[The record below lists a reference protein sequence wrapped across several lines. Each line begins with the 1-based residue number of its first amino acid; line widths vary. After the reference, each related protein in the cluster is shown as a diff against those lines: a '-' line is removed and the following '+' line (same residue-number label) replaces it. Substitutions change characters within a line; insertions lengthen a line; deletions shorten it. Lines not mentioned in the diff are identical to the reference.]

1 MSRKRLAARIAVT
14 LVAFAVASG
23 LMVAAFGMIALAID
37 WEIPERNELLGPSIA
52 VDRHGRPLARF
63 AADVERRP
71 VPIDQISEHL
81 QDAVVAK
88 EDHRFYD
95 HEGVDPISVLR
106 AVWRNVT
113 TGGIAEGGST
123 LTQQYVKMVYV
134 GRERTLYRK
143 IREAVV
149 ALQLDKERS
158 KEEILEAYLNRAYF
172 GDGAYGAQAAAL
184 TYFGKPAA
192 DLALHEAALLASV
205 LSAPTRLSPR
215 VDPDGA
221 LFRRN
226 QVLDI
231 MAANG
236 FAVRERVREAKLQPL
251 GVVPYQREAPK
262 APYFVDELRRQ
273 LLDAFGPE
281 AVYNGGLQVTATID
295 LDQQALLEQQVAPH
309 LPPNPE
315 IDAGVA
321 SLDPRTGDVLAAWGG
336 RDYSVSQVNLALNQD
351 YGRPSGS
358 TFKPIVLA
366 TALEEGMTLNR
377 RYPAPRQV
385 RIGDWTPSGGGCGG
399 SCTLLQAT
407 ARSVN
412 TVFAQLGRDV
422 GVEDFVQMAHRLG
435 VRSSLLQRDGGPP
448 DITRSLGTGNVTP
461 LDLAS
466 AFGTFANNGVA
477 CPARLVLEV
486 RAPDGTP
493 LPAPDPRQPSAEERK
508 AWAARLHDM
517 GYEFDDD
524 DLGRCYRAV
533 APSVAR
539 DVTRALEAAVDSG
552 TGTRA
557 KIGRPQAGKT
567 GTHQFNTE
575 IWFVGYTPQFSMAV
589 HLAHR
594 DRQVPLEGLPGC
606 GRECFGGTIPAM
618 IWRDAASAMLADV
631 PPEPFPEPGPD
642 ERVYPSRRRLGPAM
656 RSPEPRPE
664 PEPTTPSPEP
674 TESETGEPT
683 GSPSPGPGDGVLPF
697 PPVAGDPQGDG

>member
-1 MSRKRLAARIAVT
+1 MSNRR
-14 LVAFAVASG
+14 LVARVTITVVAFLVAAAV
-23 LMVAAFGMIALAID
+23 MVGAFGMIALAID

-71 VPIDQISEHL
+71 VAIADISKNL

-88 EDHRFYD
+88 EDHRFFE
-95 HEGVDPISVLR
+95 HRGVDPVSVLR

-134 GRERTLYRK
+134 GTERTLYRK

-158 KEEILEAYLNRAYF
+158 KQQILESYLNRAYF
-172 GDGAYGAQAAAL
+172 GDGAYGAEAAAL
-184 TYFGKPAA
+184 TYFGKPAK
-192 DLALHEAALLASV
+192 DLALHEAALMASV

-231 MAANG
+231 MVTNQ
-236 FAVRERVREAKLQPL
+236 FAIRERAEEAKRRPL
-251 GVVPYQREAPK
+251 GVIPYHREAPK

-273 LLDAFGPE
+273 LLDAYGPE

-295 LDQQALLEQQVAPH
+295 LDQQAILEAKVAPH
-309 LPPNPE
+309 LPPNPD
-315 IDAGVA
+315 IDAGVT
-321 SLDPRTGDVLAAWGG
+321 SLDPKTGDVLAAWGG
-336 RDYSVSQVNLALNQD
+336 RDYGVSQVNLALTED

-366 TALEEGMTLNR
+366 TALEEGMTLSR
-377 RYPAPRQV
+377 RYPAPSQV
-385 RIGDWTPSGGGCGG
+385 HIGDWSPGGGGCGG

-435 VRSSLLQRDGGPP
+435 VRSSLKQANGDPP
-448 DITRSLGTGNVTP
+448 DITRSLGTGDVTP

-477 CPARLVLEV
+477 CPARLAISVT
-486 RAPDGTP
+486 APDGAP
-493 LPAPDPRQPSAEERK
+493 LPPPDPRQPSAEDK
-508 AWAARLHDM
+508 AAWDARLKEM
-517 GYEFDDD
+517 GYELPPE

-539 DVTRALEAAVDSG
+539 DVTRALEAAVESG

-575 IWFVGYTPQFSMAV
+575 IWFVGYTPALSMAV
-589 HLAHR
+589 HMAHR
-594 DRQVPLEGLPGC
+594 DLQVRLDGLPGC
-606 GRECFGGTIPAM
+606 GRECFGGTIPAA
-618 IWRDAASAMLADV
+618 IWRDAATDLLAAV

-656 RSPEPRPE
+656 SSPKPRPTVE
-664 PEPTTPSPEP
+664 IVTPSPTPTPTP
-674 TESETGEPT
+674 TETPT
-683 GSPSPGPGDGVLPF
+683 PTRSPGDDGVIPTF
-697 PPVAGDPQGDG
+697 PPVDP